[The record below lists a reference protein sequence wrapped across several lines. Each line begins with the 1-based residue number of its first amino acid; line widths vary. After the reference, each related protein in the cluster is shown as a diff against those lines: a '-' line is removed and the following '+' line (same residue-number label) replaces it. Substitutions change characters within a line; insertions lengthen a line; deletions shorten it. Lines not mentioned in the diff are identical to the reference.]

1 MNPIR
6 TLSDLLFPPRCI
18 SCGSFCKK
26 DLLDPCP
33 TPLCDTCRVA
43 WEKEKTDTCVRCGL
57 ELMQCRCSS
66 ARMEKAGM
74 ERSIKLMYYRGS
86 RMTAGRRAILYMKK
100 RRNLRA
106 FAFFAE
112 QLSFP
117 ILRYMEERLLSI
129 EEVCFCYVPRSPKNE
144 TIYGLDQAE
153 QLCRALAKKTG
164 CEALPL
170 FYRRSAGAEQK
181 KLSARERAQ
190 NVRGRFG
197 VDKDVLA
204 RIPKTVRC
212 IFLVDDVITTGA
224 SIAACAVL
232 LKENFGGEVVGVSLA
247 RTPLLR
253 KKAPKKE

>member
-1 MNPIR
+1 MKPVR
-6 TLSDLLFPPRCI
+6 FLSDLLFPPRCI

-33 TPLCDTCRVA
+33 TPLCDACRVA

-117 ILRYMEERLLSI
+117 ILRYMEERSLSQ
-129 EEVCFCYVPRSPKNE
+129 EEVRFCYVPRSPKNE
-144 TIYGLDQAE
+144 TLYGLDQAE
-153 QLCRALAKKTG
+153 QLCRALAKRIG
-164 CEALPL
+164 CETMPL
-170 FYRRSAGAEQK
+170 FYRRGAGAEQK
-181 KLSARERAQ
+181 KLSARERTQ
-190 NVRGRFG
+190 NVRGRFA
-197 VDKDVLA
+197 VDGQVP
-204 RIPKTVRC
+204 IPPTVRC

-232 LKENFGGEVVGVSLA
+232 LKDRFGGEVVGVSLA

-253 KKAPKKE
+253 KKASKKA

>member
-1 MNPIR
+1 MKFVR
-6 TLSDLLFPPRCI
+6 FFSDLLFPPRCI
-18 SCGSFCKK
+18 SCGAFCKK

-33 TPLCDTCRVA
+33 TPLCDACRIA

-66 ARMEKAGM
+66 TKMEKAGV

-86 RMTAGRRAILYMKK
+86 RMTVGRRAILYMKK

-117 ILRYMEERLLSI
+117 ILRYIEERSLPS
-129 EEVCFCYVPRSPKNE
+129 EDVCFCYVPRSPKNE

-153 QLCRALAKKTG
+153 QLCRAIAKRIG

-170 FYRRSAGAEQK
+170 FFRRSAGAEQK
-181 KLSARERAQ
+181 NLSARERVQ
-190 NVRGRFG
+190 NVRGSFAMDEK
-197 VDKDVLA
+197 VQ
-204 RIPKTVRC
+204 IPSSVRC

-224 SIAACAVL
+224 SIAACAIL
-232 LKENFGGEVVGVSLA
+232 LKERFGGEVVGVSLA